1 VFEKGVI
8 TPDVEDNAL
17 LKTVVDPVLEMLGEI
32 IPDKARR
39 VQYWPTMQATRYGEV
54 CV

>member
-1 VFEKGVI
+1 MFEKGVI
-8 TPDVEDNAL
+8 TPDVEDKAL
-17 LKTVVDPVLEMLGEI
+17 LKTVVDPVLELLGDV
-32 IPDKARR
+32 IPNKARL